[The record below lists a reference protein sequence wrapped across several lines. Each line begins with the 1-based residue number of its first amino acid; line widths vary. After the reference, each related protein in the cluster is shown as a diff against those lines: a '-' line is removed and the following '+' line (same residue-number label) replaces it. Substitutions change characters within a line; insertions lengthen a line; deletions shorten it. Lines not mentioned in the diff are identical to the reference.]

1 MKKWI
6 LLLSAVITVFII
18 CFVLIYSTARQQVN
32 AELEIA
38 EEAARAQGME
48 VTDSY
53 HYHGS
58 EVYYIVTGD
67 MEGSNQLFF
76 YPENTELDSVV
87 IPVEDGISEE
97 QALDM
102 LYNDDEP
109 QKILSSKI
117 GMESVG
123 PVWEIVY
130 EDEDDLLNYYYVKFE
145 SGDWWRT
152 IRNL

>member
-6 LLLSAVITVFII
+6 LLLSAVVSVFII
-18 CFVLIYSTARQQVN
+18 CFALIYFTANKQVN

-38 EEAARAQGME
+38 EEAAKSEGME
-48 VTDSY
+48 VSDSY

-58 EVYYIVTGD
+58 EAYFIVSGSI
-67 MEGSNQLFF
+67 EGTEQLFF
-76 YPENTELDSVV
+76 YPENNELDSVTV
-87 IPVEDGISEE
+87 SFDAGISEE
-97 QALDM
+97 QAIEM
-102 LYNDDEP
+102 LYAADEP
-109 QKILSSKI
+109 SKILSSKI

-130 EDEDDLLNYYYVKFE
+130 EDQDELLNYYYVKFE

>member
-6 LLLSAVITVFII
+6 LLLSAVVAVFII
-18 CFVLIYSTARQQVN
+18 CFALIFFTAKQQVN
-32 AELEIA
+32 SELEIA
-38 EEAARAQGME
+38 EEAARSAGME
-48 VTDSY
+48 VSESY

-58 EVYYIVTGD
+58 EAYYVVSGNV
-67 MEGSNQLFF
+67 EGSEQLFF
-76 YPENTELDSVV
+76 YPENDELETVL
-87 IPVEDGISEE
+87 IPFEDGISEE
-97 QALDM
+97 QVLEM
-102 LYNDDEP
+102 LYSDDAP

-123 PVWEIVY
+123 PIWEIVY
-130 EDEDDLLNYYYVKFE
+130 EDEDELLNYYYVKFE